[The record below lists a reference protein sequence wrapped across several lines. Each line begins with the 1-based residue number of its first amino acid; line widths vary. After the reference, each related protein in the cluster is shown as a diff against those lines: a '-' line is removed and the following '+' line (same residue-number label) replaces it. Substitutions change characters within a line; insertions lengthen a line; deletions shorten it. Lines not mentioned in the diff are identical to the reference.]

1 MGMEILCYY
10 GTKIDRE
17 HEFTRYQVS
26 RDGSYYTF
34 EELVCRD
41 FSTNVD
47 CHEINRQEFET
58 EQEARAAYEI
68 CLREKQTDYPIPK
81 ISPIRVRMSFSA
93 GASTFAIFFRV
104 RAYRSIV
111 LCWSTRTTPMI
122 LLAEIGTLF
131 VYPLLCDVIGHTV
144 HSPLT
149 AEYART
155 DITTAGRFPAC
166 SWPRVGEKSTQ
177 ITSPASGIY
186 LFTILHS
193 RQVFQSQPTG
203 AGFSCPCPESLSE
216 VSGFSSVVYVLWS
229 Q

>member
-81 ISPIRVRMSFSA
+81 ISPIRVRMSFSLA
-93 GASTFAIFFRV
+93 PSPLALFFRV
-104 RAYRSIV
+104 GRYMSMFWV
-111 LCWSTRTTPMI
+111 ESTGP
-122 LLAEIGTLF
+122 
-131 VYPLLCDVIGHTV
+131 P
-144 HSPLT
+144 
-149 AEYART
+149 
-155 DITTAGRFPAC
+155 
-166 SWPRVGEKSTQ
+166 Q
-177 ITSPASGIY
+177 
-186 LFTILHS
+186 
-193 RQVFQSQPTG
+193 
-203 AGFSCPCPESLSE
+203 
-216 VSGFSSVVYVLWS
+216 
-229 Q
+229 